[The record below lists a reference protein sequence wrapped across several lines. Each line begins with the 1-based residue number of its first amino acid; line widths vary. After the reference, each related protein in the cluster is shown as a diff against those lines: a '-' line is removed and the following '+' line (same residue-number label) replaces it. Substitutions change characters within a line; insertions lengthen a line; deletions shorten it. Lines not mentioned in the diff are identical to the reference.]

1 MVDRSVIS
9 CAHDQKLSH
18 FSHSFAV
25 QCCVV
30 LKMKQKLL
38 NLLLCLR
45 NFPATILNLS
55 RLRAHLLSIS
65 IQLNM
70 ILVDCDQS
78 RQPRMLQSKSATAL
92 VWAMGQFPSYV
103 TSLSRTWA
111 YAYFTWNQNPRSS
124 QPYTCTIVS

>member
-55 RLRAHLLSIS
+55 RLRGPLLSIS

-70 ILVDCDQS
+70 LLVDCSQGKQL
-78 RQPRMLQSKSATAL
+78 RVLQAKSATAL
-92 VWAMGQFPSYV
+92 VWGMDQFPSYV
-103 TSLSRTWA
+103 TFLNRMWA
-111 YAYFTWNQNPRSS
+111 YAYFTWS
-124 QPYTCTIVS
+124 